1 MTPNDLPGH
10 LRNPIIRVICGKKW
24 FPNTRP
30 GGANRKVKI
39 KWGNLLAFLLII
51 AGAIGYFQWDTIR
64 GLIDKQKTTSL
75 PVSKETVI
83 YARDSWIT
91 GGIPEL
97 GLARGYHRD
106 YDLDLTRTYIP
117 ADNDRLVALGSGK
130 VHITEMSW
138 PSLLYNLERAN
149 GGQYADDVQVIA
161 FIDYSRGG
169 DGLVV
174 QSSVKTV
181 NDLEGKRVG
190 YVGNG
195 TGKYLVSFLLR
206 MVDMRFEDVKPH
218 AYDDEKKMEAD
229 FAAGNLDAIAYWQPA
244 ISNVLKSVPGSKV
257 LLSTADMPSLIPDVL
272 VANRSWLAENPAKAE
287 AFLSFWFASVKHLQE
302 RPDTAFANWA
312 SALNSAFYE
321 DGGKQELIYGDW
333 NGPIALQRIF
343 TEEVRLVGFDENQKL
358 MGVSQPADVAAL
370 VKFAMDNWKRVEKL
384 NGPNAAELV
393 NNRAMTAIKDDVTL
407 KVGAVDAAKTG
418 NAAVEPEKPKEFD
431 KAADPAKLNEVAQM
445 AIPNIEFDPDATTIT
460 PAGRKVLVDVVAP
473 LMKQFPNFYL
483 MVDGHTDVGGDE
495 AVLTRLSQG
504 RADSVKAELVKLGF
518 PEAQI
523 ITRGFGDK
531 KPIFPNPKTDAEK
544 AKNRRT
550 EFRLLRDQ

>member
-1 MTPNDLPGH
+1 M
-10 LRNPIIRVICGKKW
+10 
-24 FPNTRP
+24 
-30 GGANRKVKI
+30 KI

-51 AGAIGYFQWDTIR
+51 AGAVGYFQWDTIQ
-64 GLIDKQKTTSL
+64 GYINKEKTTSL

-106 YDLDLTRTYIP
+106 YDLDLSRAYYP
-117 ADNDRLVALGSGK
+117 ADNERLEALGQGK
-130 VHITEMSW
+130 VHITEISW
-138 PSLLYNLERAN
+138 PSLLYNLERA
-149 GGQYADDVQVIA
+149 GGGRYRDEIQVIA

-174 QSSVKTV
+174 QSAIKTV
-181 NDLEGKRVG
+181 NELEGKRVG

-206 MVDMRFEDVKPH
+206 MVDMRFEDVVGQ
-218 AYDDEKKMEAD
+218 AYDDEKQMEAD
-229 FAAGNLDAIAYWQPA
+229 FAKGNLDAIAYWQPN
-244 ISNVLKSVPGSKV
+244 INTVLRNVQGSKV

-272 VANRSWLAENPAKAE
+272 VANRKWLAENPAKAE

-312 SALNSAFYE
+312 SALNSAYYE
-321 DGGKQELIYGDW
+321 EGAKRELIYGDW
-333 NGPIALQRIF
+333 NGPIPLQRIF
-343 TEEVRLVGFDENQKL
+343 TDEVRLVGFEENLKL
-358 MGVSQPADVAAL
+358 LGISQPADVEAM

-384 NGPNAAELV
+384 TGPNAAQLV

-407 KVGAVDAAKTG
+407 KVGAVEASKSG
-418 NAAVEPEKPKEFD
+418 NATVATEKPKEFD

-445 AIPNIEFDPDATTIT
+445 AIPNIEFDPDATSIT
-460 PAGRKVLVDVVAP
+460 AAGRKVINEVVAP
-473 LMKQFPNFYL
+473 LMRQFPNFYL

-531 KPIFPNPKTDAEK
+531 KPLFPSPKTDAEK

-550 EFRLLRDQ
+550 EFRLLRDK